1 MRYNIV
7 VKQRKEVKRMST
19 ATKDRTDR
27 ADIKQLIE
35 LIKRLPENKQNF
47 INGYVQGVCETLS
60 DKNKSA

>member
-1 MRYNIV
+1 MSTTT
-7 VKQRKEVKRMST
+7 MST